1 MKESTKTTAKKEIPP
16 VRSDEYVPSFIGKYL
31 LLVLLL
37 LSVLCCE
44 ASAQDK
50 KMTMKEKE
58 DAWRAERLKKRAK
71 EERLEFVNDSVQYA
85 QAIVAIR
92 NGSWAL
98 EASSIAFNNG
108 NTDFVTPSTNYVS
121 INNGIGTIQTALD
134 NTNIYS
140 PNGLGGV
147 TLQGNVSNG
156 QLTVDNQG
164 NIYYNYILQG
174 NNVSATVNIMIAAN
188 SNQATAYIS
197 PNFGSGNITMNGSIY
212 PYKQAGV
219 IQGTSDY

>member
-1 MKESTKTTAKKEIPP
+1 MDMKKNGRKEMLRQKAFIRRVVIISGIVIATIITAQ
-16 VRSDEYVPSFIGKYL
+16 
-31 LLVLLL
+31 
-37 LSVLCCE
+37 SVGY
-44 ASAQDK
+44 SQDK

>member
-1 MKESTKTTAKKEIPP
+1 MDMKENGKKEML
-16 VRSDEYVPSFIGKYL
+16 RQKAFIRRVVIISGI
-31 LLVLLL
+31 VIATIITAQ
-37 LSVLCCE
+37 SVGY
-44 ASAQDK
+44 SQDK

-58 DAWRAERLKKRAK
+58 DAWRAERLRKRAK

>member
-1 MKESTKTTAKKEIPP
+1 MDMKENGKKEML
-16 VRSDEYVPSFIGKYL
+16 RQKEFIRRVVIISGI
-31 LLVLLL
+31 VIATIITAQ
-37 LSVLCCE
+37 SVGY
-44 ASAQDK
+44 SQDK
-50 KMTMKEKE
+50 KMTMKEKD

>member
-1 MKESTKTTAKKEIPP
+1 MKENGKKEML
-16 VRSDEYVPSFIGKYL
+16 RQKAFIRRVVIISGI
-31 LLVLLL
+31 VIATIITAQ
-37 LSVLCCE
+37 SVGY
-44 ASAQDK
+44 SQDK

-197 PNFGSGNITMNGSIY
+197 PNFGSGNITMSGSIY

>member
-1 MKESTKTTAKKEIPP
+1 MDMKENGKKEML
-16 VRSDEYVPSFIGKYL
+16 RQKAFIRRVVIISGI
-31 LLVLLL
+31 VIATIITAQ
-37 LSVLCCE
+37 SVGY
-44 ASAQDK
+44 SQDK
-50 KMTMKEKE
+50 KMTLKEKE

>member
-1 MKESTKTTAKKEIPP
+1 MKENGKKEML
-16 VRSDEYVPSFIGKYL
+16 RQKEFIRRVVIISGI
-31 LLVLLL
+31 VIATIITAQ
-37 LSVLCCE
+37 SVGY
-44 ASAQDK
+44 SQDK

-58 DAWRAERLKKRAK
+58 DAWRAERLRKRAK

>member
-1 MKESTKTTAKKEIPP
+1 MKENGKKEML
-16 VRSDEYVPSFIGKYL
+16 RQKAFIRRVVIISGI
-31 LLVLLL
+31 VIATIITAQ
-37 LSVLCCE
+37 SVGY
-44 ASAQDK
+44 SQDK

>member
-1 MKESTKTTAKKEIPP
+1 MKENGKKELL
-16 VRSDEYVPSFIGKYL
+16 RQKAFIRRVVIIAGI
-31 LLVLLL
+31 VIATIITAQ
-37 LSVLCCE
+37 SVGY
-44 ASAQDK
+44 SQDK

>member
-1 MKESTKTTAKKEIPP
+1 MKENGKKEML
-16 VRSDEYVPSFIGKYL
+16 RQKAFIRRVVIISGI
-31 LLVLLL
+31 VIATIITAQ
-37 LSVLCCE
+37 SVGY
-44 ASAQDK
+44 SQDK

-121 INNGIGTIQTALD
+121 INNSIGTIQTALD

>member
-1 MKESTKTTAKKEIPP
+1 MKENGKKEML
-16 VRSDEYVPSFIGKYL
+16 RQKAFIRRVVIISGI
-31 LLVLLL
+31 VIATIITAQ
-37 LSVLCCE
+37 SVGY
-44 ASAQDK
+44 SQDK

-98 EASSIAFNNG
+98 EASNIAFNNG

>member
-1 MKESTKTTAKKEIPP
+1 
-16 VRSDEYVPSFIGKYL
+16 
-31 LLVLLL
+31 
-37 LSVLCCE
+37 
-44 ASAQDK
+44 
-50 KMTMKEKE
+50 
-58 DAWRAERLKKRAK
+58 
-71 EERLEFVNDSVQYA
+71 
-85 QAIVAIR
+85 VAIR

>member
-1 MKESTKTTAKKEIPP
+1 MKENGKKEIL
-16 VRSDEYVPSFIGKYL
+16 RQKAFIRRVVIISGI
-31 LLVLLL
+31 VIATIITAQ
-37 LSVLCCE
+37 SVGY
-44 ASAQDK
+44 SQDK

>member
-1 MKESTKTTAKKEIPP
+1 MDMKENGKKEML
-16 VRSDEYVPSFIGKYL
+16 RQKEFIRRVVIISGI
-31 LLVLLL
+31 VIATIITAQ
-37 LSVLCCE
+37 SVGY
-44 ASAQDK
+44 SQDK

-98 EASSIAFNNG
+98 EASNIAFNNG

>member
-1 MKESTKTTAKKEIPP
+1 MDMKENGKKEML
-16 VRSDEYVPSFIGKYL
+16 RQKAFIRRVVIISGI
-31 LLVLLL
+31 VIATIITAQ
-37 LSVLCCE
+37 SVGY
-44 ASAQDK
+44 SQDK

-197 PNFGSGNITMNGSIY
+197 PNFGSGNITMNGRIY

>member
-1 MKESTKTTAKKEIPP
+1 MKENGKKEML
-16 VRSDEYVPSFIGKYL
+16 RQKAFIRRVVIISGI
-31 LLVLLL
+31 VIATIITAQ
-37 LSVLCCE
+37 SVGY
-44 ASAQDK
+44 SQDK

-197 PNFGSGNITMNGSIY
+197 PNFGSGNITMNGRIY

>member
-1 MKESTKTTAKKEIPP
+1 MDMKENGKKEML
-16 VRSDEYVPSFIGKYL
+16 RQKAFIRRVVIISGI
-31 LLVLLL
+31 VIATIITAQ
-37 LSVLCCE
+37 SVGY
-44 ASAQDK
+44 SQDK

-85 QAIVAIR
+85 QAIMAIR

>member
-1 MKESTKTTAKKEIPP
+1 MDMKENGKKEML
-16 VRSDEYVPSFIGKYL
+16 RQKAFIRRVVIISGI
-31 LLVLLL
+31 VIATIITAQ
-37 LSVLCCE
+37 SVGY
-44 ASAQDK
+44 SQDK

-98 EASSIAFNNG
+98 EASNIAFNNG

>member
-1 MKESTKTTAKKEIPP
+1 MKENGKKEML
-16 VRSDEYVPSFIGKYL
+16 RQKAFIRRVVIISGI
-31 LLVLLL
+31 VIATIITAQ
-37 LSVLCCE
+37 SVGY
-44 ASAQDK
+44 SQDK

-121 INNGIGTIQTALD
+121 TNNGIGTIQTALD

-156 QLTVDNQG
+156 QLTIDNQG

>member
-1 MKESTKTTAKKEIPP
+1 MKENGKKEML
-16 VRSDEYVPSFIGKYL
+16 RQKAFIRRVVIISGI
-31 LLVLLL
+31 VIATIITAQ
-37 LSVLCCE
+37 SVGY
-44 ASAQDK
+44 SQDK

-121 INNGIGTIQTALD
+121 INNDIGTIQTALD

>member
-1 MKESTKTTAKKEIPP
+1 MDTKENGKKEML
-16 VRSDEYVPSFIGKYL
+16 RQKAFIRRVVIISGI
-31 LLVLLL
+31 VIATIITAQ
-37 LSVLCCE
+37 SVGY
-44 ASAQDK
+44 SQDK

>member
-1 MKESTKTTAKKEIPP
+1 MKENGKKEML
-16 VRSDEYVPSFIGKYL
+16 RQKAFIRRVVIISGIVIATIITAQNVGY
-31 LLVLLL
+31 
-37 LSVLCCE
+37 S
-44 ASAQDK
+44 QDK

-58 DAWRAERLKKRAK
+58 NAWRAERLRKRAK

>member
-1 MKESTKTTAKKEIPP
+1 MDMKENGKKEML
-16 VRSDEYVPSFIGKYL
+16 RQKAFIRRVVIISGI
-31 LLVLLL
+31 VI
-37 LSVLCCE
+37 
-44 ASAQDK
+44 ATIITAQSAGYSQDK

>member
-1 MKESTKTTAKKEIPP
+1 MKENGKKEML
-16 VRSDEYVPSFIGKYL
+16 RQKAFIRRVVIISGIVIATIITAQNVGY
-31 LLVLLL
+31 
-37 LSVLCCE
+37 S
-44 ASAQDK
+44 QDK

>member
-1 MKESTKTTAKKEIPP
+1 MDMKENGKKEMLKQKA
-16 VRSDEYVPSFIGKYL
+16 FIRRFVIISGI
-31 LLVLLL
+31 VIATIITAQ
-37 LSVLCCE
+37 SVGY
-44 ASAQDK
+44 SQDK